1 MTPTSSDE
9 RLPVLAIVLDT
20 PAREF
25 FPLTY
30 VEAAAG
36 VCRPL
41 WVTLRDDAETARYV
55 RILRRSGDVVDVSA
69 LTIEEAAAAIRTH
82 ELAGIVAFNEANV
95 PWTSDISSILG
106 LAYHSRRTAAQLA
119 DKFEQRSA
127 LRDHGLPTPQF
138 WDLDAV
144 TSAPDTLRDIETTAS
159 FPMVLKP
166 RVGRSSRDMA
176 RVDTVEQL
184 RDAVATTWGDRMM
197 IEEFIPDPTRVE
209 TGTDNASYVSVE
221 VLVSDGTVSALGAT
235 GRHPLVEPFR
245 EAGLFFPA
253 EISGTLYDELVEM
266 ATAAVRA
273 LDIRNGALHVELKV
287 TDAGPVVI
295 EINPRPGGSALPD
308 LLRHALGIDVFQAAM
323 RIAVGEPVV
332 YSNLPQPAD
341 VGFSVYVLP
350 PDGVRHIIS
359 VDGILDLS
367 DIDGVESVVPKRGAG
382 DDIDPHE
389 GMMEY
394 IVRVSGT
401 VPDHDARREVRQR
414 ILANVVVVGE
424 Q

>member
-1 MTPTSSDE
+1 MNPPASDE
-9 RLPVLAIVLDT
+9 RLPVLAIVLDS

-41 WVTLRDDAETARYV
+41 WVTLRDDEETLRYV
-55 RILRRSGDVVDVSA
+55 RILRRSGAVVDLSA
-69 LTIEEAAAAIRTH
+69 LTVEDAAEAIRAH
-82 ELAGIVAFNEANV
+82 EPAGIVAFNEANV
-95 PWTSDISSILG
+95 PWTAEVAAILG

-127 LRDHGLPTPQF
+127 LREYGLPTPRF

-144 TSAPDTLRDIETTAS
+144 TSAPDILREIETEAS

-176 RVDTVEQL
+176 RIDTVEQL
-184 RDAVATTWGDRMM
+184 RDAVAANWGDPMM

-209 TGTDNASYVSVE
+209 TGADNAAYVSVE

-253 EISGTLYDELVEM
+253 EISSSLYDELVTM
-266 ATAAVRA
+266 ATGAVRA
-273 LDIRNGALHVELKV
+273 LDIRDGALHVELKV

-308 LLRHALGIDVFQAAM
+308 LLRHALGIDIFQAAM
-323 RIAVGEPVV
+323 RIAVGETVA
-332 YSNLPQPAD
+332 YANLPQPTD

-350 PDGVRHIIS
+350 PDGIRHILS
-359 VDGILDLS
+359 VDGILALS
-367 DIDGVESVVPKRGAG
+367 DIEGVQSVVPKRGAG

-401 VPDHDARREVRQR
+401 VPNHDARREVRQR